1 MILYIYKLIFIAL
14 FAFIGYYHPPFKG
27 ASSLQGALLGAG
39 FAFALSL
46 LTIKI
51 KKTELK
57 YLWSSSIG
65 VLGGVIMGWVIYK
78 LFSSMVYPDSIILEK
93 LPETP
98 MIVIT
103 SSAFIFFKT
112 LFLFGFP
119 ITGLFV
125 GINKPNLFSPL
136 NIKEF
141 FRGSSVF
148 TESYLLDTSV
158 IIDGRIVPIT
168 LSGFIRGEL
177 IITQFVLAELQSIA
191 DSVDPIKK
199 VRGKRGLD
207 VIEQL
212 RSSPQISVTILSKN
226 ISSVKTVDQKIVML
240 AKDQNFKI
248 ITNDINLSRIAKLQ
262 DITVLNV
269 NEMAFALKPIVY
281 PGEHLNV
288 HIHKAG
294 KEKKQGIA
302 YLEDGTMIVIDEAKS
317 DIGKNLKV
325 EVTSVLQTTSGKMI
339 FGKKIQQ
346 I

>member
-1 MILYIYKLIFIAL
+1 MIIYVYKLIFIAL
-14 FAFIGYYHPPFKG
+14 FAFIGYHHPPFKG
-27 ASSLQGALLGAG
+27 ASSLEGAIFGAG

-51 KKTELK
+51 RKTELK
-57 YLWSSSIG
+57 TLWSATIG
-65 VLGGVIMGWVIYK
+65 VLGGILMGWAIFK
-78 LFSSMVYPDSIILEK
+78 IFSSLVYSSSIIIEYMPK
-93 LPETP
+93 TP
-98 MIVIT
+98 MIVI
-103 SSAFIFFKT
+103 SASAYIFFKT
-112 LFLFGFP
+112 LLLFGFP
-119 ITGLFV
+119 ITGLFI
-125 GINKPNLFSPL
+125 GIYKPNMFSPV

-141 FRGSSVF
+141 FRGGSAF
-148 TESYLLDTSV
+148 TESYILDTSA

-191 DSVDPIKK
+191 DSTDPIKK

-212 RSSPQISVTILSKN
+212 RSSSHISLTILNKN
-226 ISSVKTVDQKIVML
+226 VSGVKTVDQKIVML
-240 AKDQNFKI
+240 AKDQNYKV
-248 ITNDINLSRIAKLQ
+248 ITNDINLSKIAKLQ

-269 NEMAFALKPIVY
+269 NELAFALKPIVY
-281 PGEHLNV
+281 PGERLDV

-302 YLEDGTMIVIDEAKS
+302 YLEDGTMIVIDDAKS
-317 DIGKNLKV
+317 DIGKDLEV

-339 FGKKIQQ
+339 FGKKLL
-346 I
+346 

>member
-1 MILYIYKLIFIAL
+1 MIVYVYKLIFIAL
-14 FAFIGYYHPPFKG
+14 FAFLGYNFPPFKDISPLYG
-27 ASSLQGALLGAG
+27 AVLGAG
-39 FAFALSL
+39 FALALSL
-46 LTIKI
+46 LSIKV

-57 YLWSSSIG
+57 YLWSATIG
-65 VLGGVIMGWVIYK
+65 TIGGLLMGWIIFRMFLAVTLHLK
-78 LFSSMVYPDSIILEK
+78 TFSFED
-93 LPETP
+93 
-98 MIVIT
+98 
-103 SSAFIFFKT
+103 AIFFKT

-119 ITGLFV
+119 ITGLFIGV
-125 GINKPNLFSPL
+125 NKPNMFAPI

-141 FRGSSVF
+141 FRGSSAF
-148 TESYLLDTSV
+148 TESYLVDTSA

-177 IITQFVLAELQSIA
+177 IITNFVLAELQSIA
-191 DSVDPIKK
+191 DSSDPIKK

-212 RSSPQISVTILSKN
+212 RSNAQISITILNKN
-226 ISSVKTVDQKIVML
+226 ISGVKTVDQKIVTL

-269 NEMAFALKPIVY
+269 NELAFALKPIVY
-281 PGEHLNV
+281 PGERLNV

-302 YLEDGTMIVIDEAKS
+302 YLEDGTMIVIDDAKN
-317 DIGKNLKV
+317 DIGKELEV

-339 FGKKIQQ
+339 FGKKLN
-346 I
+346 

>member
-1 MILYIYKLIFIAL
+1 MLIYIYKLIFVGL
-14 FAFIGYYHPPFKG
+14 FAFIGYNFPPFKVI
-27 ASSLQGALLGAG
+27 SPVVGALLGA
-39 FAFALSL
+39 AFALALCL
-46 LTIKI
+46 LTIKV

-57 YLWSSSIG
+57 YLWSATIG
-65 VLGGVIMGWVIYK
+65 ILGGVLVGWIMLQIFKSVTYHIESMQ
-78 LFSSMVYPDSIILEK
+78 FSAQV
-93 LPETP
+93 
-98 MIVIT
+98 
-103 SSAFIFFKT
+103 FFKT

-119 ITGLFV
+119 ITGMFI
-125 GINKPNLFSPL
+125 GILKPNMFAPL

-141 FRGSSVF
+141 IRGSSAF
-148 TESYLLDTSV
+148 TESFILDTSA

-177 IITQFVLAELQSIA
+177 IITNFVLAELQSIA
-191 DSVDPIKK
+191 DSSDPIKK

-212 RSSPQISVTILSKN
+212 RSSTQINVTILNKN
-226 ISSVKTVDQKIVML
+226 ISGVKTVDQKIVLL

-262 DITVLNV
+262 DVTVLNV
-269 NEMAFALKPIVY
+269 NELAYALKPIVY
-281 PGEHLNV
+281 PGERLNV

-302 YLEDGTMIVIDEAKS
+302 YLEDGTMVVIDEAKS
-317 DIGKNLKV
+317 DIGRDLEV

-339 FGKKIQQ
+339 FGKKLMQ
-346 I
+346 

>member
-1 MILYIYKLIFIAL
+1 MLIYIYKFIFVAL
-14 FAFIGYYHPPFKG
+14 FAFLGYNYPPFKVISPVVG
-27 ASSLQGALLGAG
+27 AVLGAA
-39 FAFALSL
+39 FALALSL
-46 LTIKI
+46 LSIKV

-57 YLWSSSIG
+57 YLWSTTIG
-65 VLGGVIMGWVIYK
+65 VLGGVLVGW
-78 LFSSMVYPDSIILEK
+78 IILQIFK
-93 LPETP
+93 S
-98 MIVIT
+98 IT
-103 SSAFIFFKT
+103 YHIELQFSAHVFFKT

-119 ITGLFV
+119 ITGMFI
-125 GINKPNLFSPL
+125 GILKPNMFSPL

-141 FRGSSVF
+141 IRGSSAF
-148 TESYLLDTSV
+148 TESYILDTSA

-177 IITQFVLAELQSIA
+177 IITNFVLAELQAIA
-191 DSVDPIKK
+191 DSSDPIKK

-212 RSSPQISVTILSKN
+212 RSSTQINVTILNKN
-226 ISSVKTVDQKIVML
+226 ISGVKTVDQKIVLL

-269 NEMAFALKPIVY
+269 NELAYALKPIVY
-281 PGEHLNV
+281 PGERLDV

-302 YLEDGTMIVIDEAKS
+302 YLEDGTMVVIDDAKS
-317 DIGKNLKV
+317 DIGRDLEV

-339 FGKKIQQ
+339 FGKKLMQ
-346 I
+346 

>member
-1 MILYIYKLIFIAL
+1 MIIYVYKLIFITL
-14 FAFIGYYHPPFKG
+14 FAFLGYYHPPIKG
-27 ASSLQGALLGAG
+27 ASGLEGAIMGGG
-39 FAFALSL
+39 FSFALTL

-57 YLWSSSIG
+57 NLWSVTIG
-65 VLGGVIMGWVIYK
+65 ILGGVLMGWVIYK
-78 LFSSMVYPDSIILEK
+78 IFSSMVYAESIIIDQIPK
-93 LPETP
+93 TP
-98 MIVIT
+98 MIIIS
-103 SSAFIFFKT
+103 SSAYIFFKS

-119 ITGLFV
+119 ITGLFI
-125 GINKPNLFSPL
+125 GIYKPNMFSPI

-141 FRGSSVF
+141 IRGGSAF
-148 TESYLLDTSV
+148 TESYILDTSA

-177 IITQFVLAELQSIA
+177 IITQFVLAELQAIA
-191 DSVDPIKK
+191 DSSDHIKK

-212 RSSPQISVTILSKN
+212 RSSSQISLTIISKN
-226 ISSVKTVDQKIVML
+226 ISGVKTVDQKIVML
-240 AKDQNFKI
+240 AKDQNFKV
-248 ITNDINLSRIAKLQ
+248 ITNDINLSKIAKLQ

-269 NEMAFALKPIVY
+269 NELAFALKPIVY
-281 PGEHLNV
+281 PGERLDV

-302 YLEDGTMIVIDEAKS
+302 YLEDGTMIVIDDAKS
-317 DIGKNLKV
+317 DIGRDLEV

-339 FGKKIQQ
+339 FGKKLQ
-346 I
+346 

>member
-1 MILYIYKLIFIAL
+1 MIVYVYKFIFIAL
-14 FAFIGYYHPPFKG
+14 FAYLGYNYHPFGGDSHIFG
-27 ASSLQGALLGAG
+27 AVFGAG
-39 FAFALSL
+39 FALALSL
-46 LTIKI
+46 LSVRV

-65 VLGGVIMGWVIYK
+65 VLGGVLMG
-78 LFSSMVYPDSIILEK
+78 FILLLIFNE
-93 LPETP
+93 
-98 MIVIT
+98 I
-103 SSAFIFFKT
+103 AFYYEVFQTRVFFNT

-119 ITGLFV
+119 ITGLFI
-125 GINKPNLFSPL
+125 GINKPNMFAPI

-141 FRGSSVF
+141 FRGSSAF
-148 TESYLLDTSV
+148 TESYLVDTSA

-177 IITQFVLAELQSIA
+177 IITNFVLAELQSIA
-191 DSVDPIKK
+191 DSSDPIKK

-212 RSSPQISVTILSKN
+212 RSSAQISITILNKN
-226 ISSVKTVDQKIVML
+226 ISGVKTVDQKIVTL

-269 NEMAFALKPIVY
+269 NELAFALKPIVY
-281 PGEHLNV
+281 PGERLNV

-302 YLEDGTMIVIDEAKS
+302 YLEDGTMIVIDDAKN
-317 DIGKNLKV
+317 DIGKELEV

-339 FGKKIQQ
+339 FGKKLN
-346 I
+346 